1 MIRQQFKRIVAIQVC
16 RVHFLSTKCTYQ
28 NYSVRSVSIIKEKQ
42 FFRNKVN
49 ESTHHFYFFFP
60 QTPCSSFPCQNNATC
75 VPNYTKNQYHCNCR
89 PGYGGFLCETGRMR
103 YWQESK
109 NIHTMTMRY
118 IFSDN
123 IHEKVTQFLLVKI
136 NAVFK

>member
-1 MIRQQFKRIVAIQVC
+1 MIRQQSKKIVVSIFYQRNVVIKTIQWDLFPLSKRSSFFQEQSKWIDITF
-16 RVHFLSTKCTYQ
+16 FLSQ
-28 NYSVRSVSIIKEKQ
+28 N
-42 FFRNKVN
+42 FC
-49 ESTHHFYFFFP
+49 P

-75 VPNYTKNQYHCNCR
+75 VPNYAKNQYYCDCR
-89 PGYGGFLCETGRMR
+89 PGYGGFFCETGRTR